1 MIEDDLI
8 TLYRSGSCARSGK
21 GHAQTRIRPRWLQNT
36 FFIATAQTVFD
47 MIGIFRFLSHFPLRV
62 LHALGAVMGWLVYGL
77 SARFRKRW
85 NENRAQAGLSAS
97 QVRGGIAHNG
107 RMMLELPRLW
117 LGKPVPTFW
126 QGLEHVEQAYA
137 QQRGVVFLTPHLGC
151 FEITAQM
158 IAKSFHEQHGDL
170 TVMYRPPNQRW
181 MTEMMTYVRNR
192 PGLRAVPTNLTGVR
206 QMVRE
211 LRQGRA
217 VGILPDHVPP
227 EGQGLWAP
235 FFGRPAYTMTLAA
248 KLVHQTG
255 AAVVFV
261 WGERL
266 PAARGYRLHCVPMQE
281 SLSADLQ
288 TAVTQINQAMETLIL
303 SAPDQYMWSYARY
316 RHPRPQPA
324 IAAEQTPAAQLP
336 AANASANQEQEPS
349 A

>member
-62 LHALGAVMGWLVYGL
+62 LHALGAVMWWLVYGL

-235 FFGRPAYTMTLAA
+235 FFGRPAYTMTLAG
-248 KLVHQTG
+248 KLAQVKG
-255 AAVVFV
+255 VKALFFV
-261 WGERL
+261 GERL
-266 PAARGYRLHCVPMQE
+266 PNGQGFALHIEPLQGELNGDKAHDARI
-281 SLSADLQ
+281 
-288 TAVTQINQAMETLIL
+288 INQNVEYWIQRFPTQYLFMYNRYKRPAG
-303 SAPDQYMWSYARY
+303 APQS
-316 RHPRPQPA
+316 PL
-324 IAAEQTPAAQLP
+324 E
-336 AANASANQEQEPS
+336 
-349 A
+349 